1 MKAMLRQAIAAVRFA
16 VLEFGGLIAFW
27 VLSWRY
33 GTRAAIA
40 GTLVFLAFDVSRR
53 LIWRVSFDKL
63 YLFSNGLVVVFGA
76 IDLVSKS
83 PFMLRFESPI
93 TNFGIGV
100 VFALGAFG
108 RKPLIQAIA
117 ETRAPEP
124 FPDDPDVRRFFQIF
138 TLIWAAYFVVKA
150 GVYLWIG
157 LVLPLSQAMAV
168 RTVVGLV
175 SLGAMMLVST
185 QGRLLWRGLRRIGLL
200 HSPLMQAE

>member
-1 MKAMLRQAIAAVRFA
+1 MLRRAYTVAKYV
-16 VLEFGGLIAFW
+16 VTEFGGIAIFY
-27 VLSWRY
+27 LLDWRY
-33 GTRAAIA
+33 GIKTAIA
-40 GTLVFLAFDVSRR
+40 GTLVFLAFDVARR
-53 LIWRVSFDKL
+53 LIGRIGFDKL

-76 IDLVSKS
+76 IDLYSKS
-83 PFMLRFESPI
+83 PFMLRFEGPI
-93 TNFGIGV
+93 TNFGIGL
-100 VFALGAFG
+100 VFAAGAFG

-124 FPDDPDVRRFFQIF
+124 FPATTDVRRFFQAF

-157 LVLPLSQAMAV
+157 LSMPLARAMAV

-185 QGRLLWRGLRRIGLL
+185 QGRLLWSGLQRMGVLRE
-200 HSPLMQAE
+200 PLMPAE